1 MSSVKLSA
9 RQIGGI
15 IVAVLI
21 ATVIAHY
28 DDFLP
33 YRWQSY
39 SAPDGSFSAQF
50 PTKPGAEDQQVELAT
65 GGTVLTHQIVATP
78 AKTTSYNIT
87 YFEDRRLAN
96 GSAEEV
102 LNSARD
108 GSVSRVQGNVVSEQR
123 LEVEGHPARDLEVH
137 ARGNSTLS
145 MRMIA
150 VRGRLFMLMVE
161 DTARQRV
168 DSKNVRK
175 FFDSFKLSG

>member
-9 RQIGGI
+9 KQIGGI
-15 IVAVLI
+15 VVAVLTAAI
-21 ATVIAHY
+21 IAHY

-50 PTKPGAEDQQVELAT
+50 PGKPEVADQQVELAT
-65 GGTVLTHQIVATP
+65 GGTVVTHQIAAAP

-87 YFEDRRLAN
+87 YFEDPRLAN
-96 GSAEEV
+96 ESAEEV
-102 LNSARD
+102 LNSARE
-108 GSVSRVQGNVVSEQR
+108 GSIAKVQGNLVSEQR
-123 LEVEGHPARDLEVH
+123 LEVEGHPARDLEIH

-145 MRMIA
+145 VRMIA
-150 VRGRLFMLMVE
+150 VRGRLFMLMVV
-161 DTARQRV
+161 DTGRERA
-168 DSKNVRK
+168 DSKNDRK